1 MSSLAR
7 GGATEE
13 RGWREVTRLRAVAVR
28 GPNFRSADRALAA
41 REQEASKMVPER
53 APAVM
58 TSQTVFFSFLFSYVF
73 SQVDPCLLL
82 LWHPV
87 QVC

>member
-13 RGWREVTRLRAVAVR
+13 RGWREVTRLHAVAVR

-53 APAVM
+53 VPAVM
-58 TSQTVFFSFLFSYVF
+58 TSQTFFFSFLFSYVF

-82 LWHPV
+82 FWHPV